1 MYICTVHVPG
11 TVIGTGDGTE
21 EEEGEEEELTKKR
34 KPWGDTSYFCPVALG
49 EKGVLW
55 PGSEEHAVRF
65 VTISLIE
72 YCGHTCTCN
81 FYRIRELV

>member
-1 MYICTVHVPG
+1 MVYTYTYLLALDKPCTVHVSG

-49 EKGVLW
+49 EQGVLW
-55 PGSEEHAVRF
+55 PGSEEHALRF
-65 VTISLIE
+65 VPTANI
-72 YCGHTCTCN
+72 
-81 FYRIRELV
+81 